1 MGGVD
6 VGASALIGLDSIAQ
20 LMLKQFRANTYF
32 LTQVLYVHYYLFGIP
47 FSHLQLNR
55 LELFSLYGKIQSS
68 VQVGDFLSILIG
80 TVGTDRSF
88 RLTCIR

>member
-1 MGGVD
+1 
-6 VGASALIGLDSIAQ
+6 
-20 LMLKQFRANTYF
+20 
-32 LTQVLYVHYYLFGIP
+32 
-47 FSHLQLNR
+47 LNR

-68 VQVGDFLSILIG
+68 VQVGDFLSILTG